1 MIDNFYLF
9 RNYYN
14 KINYNTN
21 INCVNK
27 MSEEEKLE
35 ITNNINETNV
45 YICSIVNLFENKLK
59 LNVQQYCDSFI
70 EIKETDIKRLNEMIK
85 NKNEEIR
92 TKYEILTLTYNNDSN
107 LLNNEVDTQTSIE
120 DNEQKKVTIIERDYE
135 SEFYTLMEQI
145 HSNMGDFD
153 IKDDI
158 KLVLIEYIS
167 DLIVEEN
174 SYENKINNL
183 NNFVDKLLNNT
194 IN

>member
-1 MIDNFYLF
+1 MKKSQPYIFNSFPG
-9 RNYYN
+9 
-14 KINYNTN
+14 IS
-21 INCVNK
+21 VNK
-27 MSEEEKLE
+27 E
-35 ITNNINETNV
+35 
-45 YICSIVNLFENKLK
+45 
-59 LNVQQYCDSFI
+59 
-70 EIKETDIKRLNEMIK
+70 
-85 NKNEEIR
+85 R
-92 TKYEILTLTYNNDSN
+92 TS
-107 LLNNEVDTQTSIE
+107 LLNNEVETQTSIE

-145 HSNMGDFD
+145 HSNMSDFD

-194 IN
+194 TN